1 MKAELHSKEMKRI
14 IECCKNF
21 TRIDVEK
28 MKHIYL
34 KFSKENK
41 EVCAIALD
49 GHRISVEY
57 APLETCD
64 EDFTCYINPVKINIR
79 SIYFVKVEK
88 IEENSIVTVGNVS
101 YRCEQPAGDFF
112 KIDGVIDDILKNEV
126 KAVIGVSAKYMADA
140 MSAIAKT
147 SYPGYVA
154 MEIRD
159 EKMPIIIRENKTKN
173 LKIVLPVKISD
184 YVPYGSSPKEETEV
198 KEQTK

>member
-21 TRIDVEK
+21 TRIDVAK

-49 GHRISVEY
+49 GHRISIEY
-57 APLETCD
+57 AALELCD
-64 EDFTCYINPVKINIR
+64 EDFSCYINPVKINIR

-88 IEENSIVTVGNVS
+88 VEEYSIVTVGDVS

-112 KIDGVIDDILKNEV
+112 KIDGLIDDILKNDV

-159 EKMPIIIRENKTKN
+159 EKTPIIIRDNKTKN
-173 LKIVLPVKISD
+173 VKIILPVTINN
-184 YVPYGSSPKEETEV
+184 YVAYGSSPKKETEE
-198 KEQTK
+198 KESTK